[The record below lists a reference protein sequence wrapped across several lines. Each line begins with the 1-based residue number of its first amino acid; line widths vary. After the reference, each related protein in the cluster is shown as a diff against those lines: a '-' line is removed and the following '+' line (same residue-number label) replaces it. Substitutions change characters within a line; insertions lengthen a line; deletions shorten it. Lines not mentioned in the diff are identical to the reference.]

1 MELDSMFQSLL
12 LLFRDE
18 EAARE
23 AVDAAEDA
31 YVQYVDTQSQKAE
44 LEAENLRL
52 KISLLELQERE
63 ANAPIRAEVAAKA
76 VAAWGRTTLRAPPP
90 LCMICAARSCLCHH
104 RSSCQMAAG
113 RGAESLQS
121 CPSKAEHS
129 DTVCGVCV

>member
-76 VAAWGRTTLRAPPP
+76 VAAWGADHAVRPTTAVYDLRGPLMPVTPPEQLP
-90 LCMICAARSCLCHH
+90 DGSWKR
-104 RSSCQMAAG
+104 G
-113 RGAESLQS
+113 RIPAVLPKQG
-121 CPSKAEHS
+121 
-129 DTVCGVCV
+129 

>member
-90 LCMICAARSCLCHH
+90 LCMICAARSCLSVPPPEQLPDGSWK
-104 RSSCQMAAG
+104 RG
-113 RGAESLQS
+113 RIPAVLPKQG
-121 CPSKAEHS
+121 
-129 DTVCGVCV
+129 